1 MPSIGLI
8 TNQLKIDTCLDF
20 DLSIIFVALILSKY
34 FRRKG
39 EIIYICLVKKGSKK
53 YIYPSM
59 TDTDCLHIC
68 LPSFAI
74 DFVRP
79 PLPIQD

>member
-8 TNQLKIDTCLDF
+8 TNQLKIDTFLDF

-53 YIYPSM
+53 S
-59 TDTDCLHIC
+59 TE
-68 LPSFAI
+68 
-74 DFVRP
+74 V
-79 PLPIQD
+79 

>member
-20 DLSIIFVALILSKY
+20 DLSIISVALILSKY

-39 EIIYICLVKKGSKK
+39 EIIYYICLGKKGSKK
-53 YIYPSM
+53 S
-59 TDTDCLHIC
+59 TQ
-68 LPSFAI
+68 
-74 DFVRP
+74 V
-79 PLPIQD
+79 

>member
-39 EIIYICLVKKGSKK
+39 EIIYYICLGKKGSKK
-53 YIYPSM
+53 S
-59 TDTDCLHIC
+59 TQ
-68 LPSFAI
+68 
-74 DFVRP
+74 V
-79 PLPIQD
+79 